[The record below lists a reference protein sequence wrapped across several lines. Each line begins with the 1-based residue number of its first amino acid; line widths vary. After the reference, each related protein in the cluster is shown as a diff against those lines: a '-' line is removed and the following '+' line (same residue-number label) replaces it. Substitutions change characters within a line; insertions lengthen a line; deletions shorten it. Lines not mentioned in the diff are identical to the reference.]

1 MTAHWHPELVSE
13 ELLRLTNA
21 LGQPERKFAILA
33 EGNTSERLADGR
45 LVVKS
50 SGASLGSATRDD
62 FVTLDVEEIAAILL
76 DSTADQR
83 SLTNALDAGAHRGA
97 HRRASIES
105 LMHAA
110 VQAVT
115 PVQFIGH
122 THPTA
127 VLGLVSSIHAAT
139 AYDSPAYS
147 DEAVVLGRPLF
158 VPYASPGIL
167 LGRAVYEVL
176 RRRVDEDGDAPALI
190 VLGNHGIV
198 AVGPTAE
205 AVEGI
210 TEMAVKGAEV
220 RITALSTGGLVPL
233 PAESMKAFF
242 ARDDI
247 AERRRDLKGAR

>member
-1 MTAHWHPELVSE
+1 MTAHWHPELVSG
-13 ELLRLTNA
+13 ELLGLTNA

-33 EGNTSERLADGR
+33 EGNTSERLPDGR
-45 LVVKS
+45 LVVKA

-62 FVTLDVEEIAAILL
+62 FVTLDVDEIAGILL
-76 DSTADQR
+76 DPAVDQR
-83 SLTNALDAGAHRGA
+83 SLTDALDSGVHGGV

-110 VQAVT
+110 VQAVG
-115 PVQFIGH
+115 PVRFIGH

-158 VPYASPGIL
+158 VPYASPGIQ
-167 LGRAVYEVL
+167 LGRTVYEAL
-176 RRRVDEDGDAPALI
+176 KSRVDEDGDMPALI

-198 AVGPTAE
+198 AIGPTAE
-205 AVEGI
+205 AVEGV

-220 RITALSTGGLVPL
+220 RIAALSTGGLVAL